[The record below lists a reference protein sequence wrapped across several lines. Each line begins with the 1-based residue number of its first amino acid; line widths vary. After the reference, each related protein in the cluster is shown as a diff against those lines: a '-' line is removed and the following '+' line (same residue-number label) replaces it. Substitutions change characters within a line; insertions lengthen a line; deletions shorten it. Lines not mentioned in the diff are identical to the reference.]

1 MNDDDLPL
9 PFIQTVHDLV
19 DAVWRRNMLS
29 DYHNRDQKQILGD
42 LNQAWDRIKGLQRSI
57 DQKQEKIDKLER
69 QIKGLRAKNW
79 ILSFLI
85 VSALASSIVSLFKLF
100 AGIH

>member
-1 MNDDDLPL
+1 MNDDELPL

-29 DYHNRDQKQILGD
+29 DYHNRTQQQILGD
-42 LNQAWDRIKGLQRSI
+42 LNQAWDRIKGLQRSLNERDATI
-57 DQKQEKIDKLER
+57 ETLKKQVKRLK
-69 QIKGLRAKNW
+69 ATNW
-79 ILSFLI
+79 VLTFLI
-85 VSALASSIVSLFKLF
+85 VSALASSIVSLVKLF